1 MNVPQDNC
9 NIFVNNIQSL
19 NAVVEKYISSIDQ
32 QVDRIES
39 EKLKA
44 VGLRNKVASLE
55 DERKRRQKEQAR
67 IFAEKQEELER
78 LMMEEQSLNKVKS
91 EQEVLIAKLSDS
103 STGAAF

>member
-1 MNVPQDNC
+1 VD
-9 NIFVNNIQSL
+9 
-19 NAVVEKYISSIDQ
+19 KYISSIDQ
-32 QVDRIES
+32 QVERIES

-67 IFAEKQEELER
+67 IFEEKQEELER